1 MNNEYKEIIKEI
13 IEEQT
18 NIVGE
23 KITQNRIEATNAIR
37 YHKGNLEILIK
48 PEEALKKLVLSF
60 AEIFGE
66 ASTEVC
72 EEVIKRHKLVSTKS
86 KKLS

>member
-1 MNNEYKEIIKEI
+1 MNNEYKNIIEEIIS
-13 IEEQT
+13 EQT

-23 KITQNRIEATNAIR
+23 KIAQNRVEATNVIK
-37 YHKGNLEILIK
+37 YGKEGLEILSDPK
-48 PEEALKKLVLSF
+48 DALKKLIDSF

-72 EEVIKRHKLVSTKS
+72 EDVIKRHKLISTKS
-86 KKLS
+86 KKLR

>member
-1 MNNEYKEIIKEI
+1 MNNNYQEI
-13 IEEQT
+13 IEEIIYEQT

-23 KITQNRIEATNAIR
+23 KIAQNRVEATKVI
-37 YHKGNLEILIK
+37 KIDGNKVKIQTEPKI
-48 PEEALKKLVLSF
+48 ALKKLIDSF

-72 EEVIKRHKLVSTKS
+72 EEIIKKHNLIYRKS
-86 KKLS
+86 KNLR

>member
-1 MNNEYKEIIKEI
+1 MNNEYKNIIKEI

-23 KITQNRIEATNAIR
+23 KIAHNRAEATKVIR
-37 YHKGNLEILIK
+37 FSNQEIEILTDPK
-48 PEEALKKLVLSF
+48 EALRKLIDSF

-72 EEVIKRHKLVSTKS
+72 EEVIKKHNVISTKR
-86 KKLS
+86 KNLR